1 MKKTILIFSLV
12 LLALLESVSA
22 HGGEGKEGL
31 TNLQIMLISL
41 SLCVIFYVIW
51 NKISNKNSEPS
62 KTILLTLVLYT
73 GSVHILLGINDFT
86 LLLGGIGVL
95 SIAGVSSL
103 TNFGKEKEG
112 IMQVMLGLIIVTM
125 FVAYFV
131 SNHDLHYI
139 VEDYLGITT
148 KLVEIGII
156 AFIIK
161 NYKNQLKSNDS

>member
-1 MKKTILIFSLV
+1 MKKTAYVFSLV
-12 LLALLESVSA
+12 FLALLESVSA

-31 TNLQIMLISL
+31 TNLQVMLISL
-41 SLCVIFYVIW
+41 SLCILFYVIW
-51 NKISNKNSEPS
+51 NKISNKESVPN
-62 KTILLTLVLYT
+62 KTIFLTLVVYT

-103 TNFGKEKEG
+103 TNFGKEKEEM
-112 IMQVMLGLIIVTM
+112 MQIMLGLIIVTM

-161 NYKNQLKSNDS
+161 NYKNQSKSNDS

>member
-1 MKKTILIFSLV
+1 MKKWF
-12 LLALLESVSA
+12 LLLLTVQLSFIQSASA

-41 SLCVIFYVIW
+41 FLCILFYVIW
-51 NKISNKNSEPS
+51 NKISNKNSEPN
-62 KTILLTLVLYT
+62 KTILLTLVVYT

-103 TNFGKEKEG
+103 TNFGKEKEEM
-112 IMQVMLGLIIVTM
+112 MQIMLGLIIVTM

-161 NYKNQLKSNDS
+161 NYKNQSKSNDS

>member
-1 MKKTILIFSLV
+1 MKKIVLVFSIFF
-12 LLALLESVSA
+12 LALLKSVSA

-31 TNLQIMLISL
+31 TNLQVMLISL
-41 SLCVIFYVIW
+41 SLCIIFYVIW
-51 NKISNKNSEPS
+51 NKISNKESES
-62 KTILLTLVLYT
+62 NKTILLTLVVYT

-148 KLVEIGII
+148 KLVEVGII
-156 AFIIK
+156 AFIVK
-161 NYKNQLKSNDS
+161 TYKNQSKINDS

>member
-1 MKKTILIFSLV
+1 MV
-12 LLALLESVSA
+12 
-22 HGGEGKEGL
+22 
-31 TNLQIMLISL
+31 
-41 SLCVIFYVIW
+41 
-51 NKISNKNSEPS
+51 
-62 KTILLTLVLYT
+62 YT

-148 KLVEIGII
+148 KLVEVGII
-156 AFIIK
+156 AFIVK
-161 NYKNQLKSNDS
+161 TYKNQSKINDS

>member
-1 MKKTILIFSLV
+1 MKKWFLILLTVQLSIIQT
-12 LLALLESVSA
+12 ASA

-148 KLVEIGII
+148 KLVEVGII

-161 NYKNQLKSNDS
+161 NYKNQSKSNDS

>member
-1 MKKTILIFSLV
+1 MKKTAYVFSLV
-12 LLALLESVSA
+12 FLALLESVSA

-31 TNLQIMLISL
+31 TNLQVMLISL
-41 SLCVIFYVIW
+41 SLCILFYVIW
-51 NKISNKNSEPS
+51 NKISNKESVPNQ
-62 KTILLTLVLYT
+62 TIFLTLVVYT

-103 TNFGKEKEG
+103 TNFGKEKEEM
-112 IMQVMLGLIIVTM
+112 MQIMLGLIIVTM

-139 VEDYLGITT
+139 IEDYLGITT

-161 NYKNQLKSNDS
+161 NYKNQSKSNDS

>member
-1 MKKTILIFSLV
+1 MKKTVLIFSFFY
-12 LLALLESVSA
+12 LALLELASA

-31 TNLQIMLISL
+31 TNLQVMLISL

-51 NKISNKNSEPS
+51 NKITNKESEPN
-62 KTILLTLVLYT
+62 KTILLTLVVYT

-103 TNFGKEKEG
+103 TNFGKEKEEM
-112 IMQVMLGLIIVTM
+112 MQIMLGLIIVTM

-148 KLVEIGII
+148 KLVEVGII

-161 NYKNQLKSNDS
+161 NYKNQSKSNDS

>member
-51 NKISNKNSEPS
+51 NKISNKNSEPN

-73 GSVHILLGINDFT
+73 GSVHILLGINDFI

-139 VEDYLGITT
+139 IEDYLGITT
-148 KLVEIGII
+148 KLVEVGII
-156 AFIIK
+156 AFIAK
-161 NYKNQLKSNDS
+161 NYKNQSKINDS

>member
-1 MKKTILIFSLV
+1 MKKWFLL
-12 LLALLESVSA
+12 LLAVQLSIIQSASA

-31 TNLQIMLISL
+31 TNLQVMLISL

-51 NKISNKNSEPS
+51 NKIFNKESESN
-62 KTILLTLVLYT
+62 KTILLTLVVYT

-95 SIAGVSSL
+95 SIAGVSYL

-112 IMQVMLGLIIVTM
+112 VMQVILGLIVVTM

-139 VEDYLGITT
+139 IEDYLGITT
-148 KLVEIGII
+148 KLVEVGII
-156 AFIIK
+156 AFIIN
-161 NYKNQLKSNDS
+161 NYKSQSKINDS